1 MGEKTTGSVLIE
13 IEIIS
18 CLTGSTEF
26 LTRIGHVDLFVCRR
40 PSYTNSQSVA
50 KVRKSFLTVFTE
62 GNYHLHRGVKKVS
75 LTDVF

>member
-26 LTRIGHVDLFVCRR
+26 LTRIGHVDLFVYRQ
-40 PSYTNSQSVA
+40 PSFTSFHSEA
-50 KVRKSFLTVFTE
+50 KVPKAYHTVFTE
-62 GNYHLHRGVKKVS
+62 GDYHLHRGVKKVS